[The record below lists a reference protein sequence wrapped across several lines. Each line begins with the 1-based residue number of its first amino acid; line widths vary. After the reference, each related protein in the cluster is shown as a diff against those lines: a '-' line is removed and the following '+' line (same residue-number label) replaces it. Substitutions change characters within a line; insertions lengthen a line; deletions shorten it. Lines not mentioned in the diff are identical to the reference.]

1 MLSIAREL
9 NGITG
14 SFFMGKEREGH
25 WVGSKGRK
33 DYSSSGP
40 IQELLSEVAK
50 GLQRVQHMLISWRE
64 RAGLISQMA
73 RDERCVPVMKL

>member
-1 MLSIAREL
+1 MFSIAREL

-14 SFFMGKEREGH
+14 SFFTGKEREGH

-40 IQELLSEVAK
+40 IQGLLSEVAK
-50 GLQRVQHMLISWRE
+50 GPPYANQLERE
-64 RAGLISQMA
+64 GGAY
-73 RDERCVPVMKL
+73 